1 MKATS
6 LYLEGPSLRGIDV
19 AAVDVACAAGR
30 SSSPTLQKV
39 SEYLDIRKFPGFNQS
54 FLFLCITSF

>member
-30 SSSPTLQKV
+30 SSSPTLQKGL
-39 SEYLDIRKFPGFNQS
+39 EYLDIRKFLNRFPF
-54 FLFLCITSF
+54 FA

>member
-30 SSSPTLQKV
+30 SSSPTLQKGL
-39 SEYLDIRKFPGFNQS
+39 EYLDIRKFNQS

>member
-39 SEYLDIRKFPGFNQS
+39 SEYLDIWKFPGPGS
-54 FLFLCITSF
+54 